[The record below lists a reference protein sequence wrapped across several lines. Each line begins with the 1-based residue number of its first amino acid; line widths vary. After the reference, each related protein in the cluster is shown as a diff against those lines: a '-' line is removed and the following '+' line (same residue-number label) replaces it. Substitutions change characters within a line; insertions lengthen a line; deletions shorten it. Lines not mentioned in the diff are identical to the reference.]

1 MSRLAV
7 ATLCGLLGLFAG
19 AFATRALHRW
29 PRRGEHSGGRVDTLV
44 QLLVAVLWALTA
56 FVHGFAWELPALL
69 VVGWA
74 VVVATVID
82 LEFRIIPNKLTYRLA
97 PTLLVL
103 LVLAAILDG
112 NWDDLRRAIVAGL
125 ALPGGMLLLSEG
137 FRLMRGQPGMG
148 MGDVKLAVSL
158 GLALGYLGGWEVVIG
173 IYASVIAAVV
183 VAFGLILAGRARLAS
198 RIPFGPYL
206 ALGTLVAVL
215 GGSPL
220 TGALRAWLG
229 LA

>member
-1 MSRLAV
+1 MNGWPI
-7 ATLCGLLGLFAG
+7 TTICGLLGLLCG
-19 AFATRALHRW
+19 SLATHAIHRW
-29 PRRGEHSGGRVDTLV
+29 PREVVRTGPRVDTLV
-44 QLLVAVLWALTA
+44 QLLVAVVWALTA
-56 FVHGFAWELPALL
+56 FVHGPVWELPALL
-69 VVGWA
+69 AVGWA

-82 LEFRIIPNKLTYRLA
+82 LELRIIPNKLTYRLA
-97 PTLLVL
+97 PTVLVL
-103 LVLAAILDG
+103 LIGAALLDG
-112 NWDDLRRAIVAGL
+112 SWGDLRRAVLVGL
-125 ALPGGMLLLSEG
+125 ALPGGMLLLSEA

-148 MGDVKLAVSL
+148 MGDIKLAVSL

-183 VAFGLILAGRARLAS
+183 FAFGLMAAGRAGLAS

-215 GGSPL
+215 VGGPL
-220 TGALRAWLG
+220 SGALRGWLG